1 MREVLSGLIQG
12 KNLGFRTMRMGGKMK
27 KNGWA
32 TYCFGNVPREELNMG
47 EFNFIFSGCNIGA
60 K

>member
-1 MREVLSGLIQG
+1 
-12 KNLGFRTMRMGGKMK
+12 MRMGGKMK